1 MEIHYKII
9 GVVLI
14 VLSGVHLIF
23 PKYFNW
29 TDELESL
36 SLINRQMM
44 YIHTFFIA
52 LTVFLIG
59 LLCLTSSTSL
69 IETDLGRKVSLGF
82 GLFWTI
88 RLVIQFFGYSSKL
101 WRGKTFETI
110 VHICF
115 SILWTYVSAVFLL
128 TSLQFM

>member
-9 GVVLI
+9 GGVLI
-14 VLSGVHLIF
+14 VLSIVHMIF

-29 TDELESL
+29 ETELQSL

-44 YIHTFFIA
+44 YVHTFFIA

-59 LLCLTSSTSL
+59 VLCLTSSASL
-69 IETDLGRKVSLGF
+69 IETDLGRKVSMGF

-88 RLVIQFFGYSSKL
+88 RLLIQFFGYSPKL

-110 VHICF
+110 VHISF
-115 SILWTYVSAVFLL
+115 SLLWTYLSAVFLL
-128 TSLQFM
+128 TSLKYL